1 MLIKSEIYRILKSK
15 RSIYFIILMMV
26 IPIIDLIINY
36 LNTFWEYF
44 RNSQAYPE
52 GLPKIFVLNPNFA
65 SFLSGSSRG
74 HIAQM
79 LLVWIL
85 PLYLLVIYCDSYIQ
99 DKKIGYNNIVF
110 MKSSRK
116 NIIFSKFIVSFIVP
130 FVVSF
135 ISLTINFLLAHIL
148 FRGGINFRGHDITA
162 ASGNLDPFA
171 SFSFTHP
178 LLVNCIYIL
187 IYSIVAGGCGLF
199 CTGLSFLFPY
209 YKIVY
214 PLAFVFWCV
223 QLISPFSLTYVMQP
237 FIEYG
242 LDYIIPA
249 FIIYFTSITVIVL
262 VAFRRKVGLDEF

>member
-1 MLIKSEIYRILKSK
+1 MLIKSELYRILKSK
-15 RSIYFIILMMV
+15 RSIYFIVLMII
-26 IPIIDLIINY
+26 IPIIDIVINY
-36 LNTFWEYF
+36 FNTFGEYF
-44 RNSQAYPE
+44 RNFKAYPE
-52 GLPKIFVLNPNFA
+52 GFPKIFVLNPNFA

-116 NIIFSKFIVSFIVP
+116 NIISSKFIVSFIVP

-135 ISLTINFLLAHIL
+135 ISLTINFILAHIL
-148 FRGGINFRGHDITA
+148 FYGGTNFMGLDAIA
-162 ASGNLDPFA
+162 ASGDLDAFA
-171 SFSFTHP
+171 SFCFTHP
-178 LLVNCIYIL
+178 VLVNYIYIL

-249 FIIYFTSITVIVL
+249 FIIYFASIIVITI
-262 VAFRRKVGLDEF
+262 VAFRRKVGLDEL